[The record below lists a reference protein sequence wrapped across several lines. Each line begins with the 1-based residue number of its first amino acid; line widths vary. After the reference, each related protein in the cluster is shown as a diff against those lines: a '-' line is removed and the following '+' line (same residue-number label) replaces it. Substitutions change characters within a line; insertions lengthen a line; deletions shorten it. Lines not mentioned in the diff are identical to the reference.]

1 MTSNNNIQRYELP
14 QPPAP
19 KNRWWLVGL
28 GAVSVIFTLLL
39 ALFFYN
45 SISKNLIE
53 NRTFFLNKQVEF
65 AAHEAQRSFKHF
77 NEDLLFFVE
86 NQELINREELSENSK
101 KIDSLRVEK
110 LLSTYIQLIDTLSIG
125 IGDVGQVYT
134 LDENNKLVTNPL
146 DSNWMRGYADSSS
159 LLLQSNAGNVKVSVK
174 LNLKKYFEDLLK
186 KYYLGPNTDKLVYGK
201 EGFYNINN
209 NGPIFFKDKIVQ
221 DEIVNEIEGG
231 VEGDYWSQITEESEE
246 DAKDYLLVQYPF
258 KLVNLDENF
267 AFVFVQEKPSIDADI
282 FENYFHLF
290 ATLLVLLAIII
301 AFIFKYFK
309 ITKENSNFL
318 EKKSKNLNQLLKQQ
332 TILLQQSKGF
342 IYYQDRED
350 KIYKVSEN
358 VREVLGYNPEELVGR
373 SVKDFIITQSDE
385 FLESRQGL
393 IEKKEGVFNFEFT
406 SETKNGN
413 SIRVKIF
420 EKLIYNKD
428 STYEGS
434 VGIFTDINAK
444 YRADQE
450 LIKSEN
456 RLRSVLNCLPDI
468 IFIYNNQGVYLDYYV
483 QQEELL
489 VVPPTQSL
497 GKKISEVLVGEAG
510 EKAMRAFNKVILTGK
525 MQTEELDLLLDIG
538 RRYFEVRFFKLDE
551 DRIISVARDI
561 TGQRLW
567 ERGLNEA
574 KEAAELANREKSSF
588 LANMSHEIRTP
599 LNGLLG
605 ITGLL
610 FKTELSEEQ
619 NELLSIISDS
629 GESLLNIVNDIL
641 DYSKIEAGKMELD
654 PVAMNLTAELVK
666 IIKVFSGMAQQN
678 SLVINLKIEKNIP
691 KIIILDKDKLA
702 QIFFNIIGN
711 AVKFSKVGG
720 QIDISISGE
729 LIFTKNLI
737 LTCTVK
743 DNGVGIAKEKIPQLV
758 KPFTQASESSNGEY
772 KGTGLGLAIANKL
785 IELMGGVLHIESEI
799 DKGSTFTFA
808 LISQGSEEKVNDPK
822 ESFLNSENQAIEIL
836 AEAHPLDILLV
847 EDNDINL
854 KFMLMLLSQMGYTP
868 EVALNGVEAINA
880 VEKKR
885 FDLIFMDNQMPRMN
899 GMDATKVIRGM
910 ANGRKTMIVGLSA
923 SVFKED
929 IELAMNIGM
938 NAYLTK
944 PVKIHQIVEKIKN
957 CIIWK
962 ENGFK

>member
-1 MTSNNNIQRYELP
+1 M
-14 QPPAP
+14 
-19 KNRWWLVGL
+19 
-28 GAVSVIFTLLL
+28 
-39 ALFFYN
+39 
-45 SISKNLIE
+45 
-53 NRTFFLNKQVEF
+53 
-65 AAHEAQRSFKHF
+65 
-77 NEDLLFFVE
+77 
-86 NQELINREELSENSK
+86 
-101 KIDSLRVEK
+101 
-110 LLSTYIQLIDTLSIG
+110 
-125 IGDVGQVYT
+125 
-134 LDENNKLVTNPL
+134 
-146 DSNWMRGYADSSS
+146 
-159 LLLQSNAGNVKVSVK
+159 
-174 LNLKKYFEDLLK
+174 
-186 KYYLGPNTDKLVYGK
+186 
-201 EGFYNINN
+201 
-209 NGPIFFKDKIVQ
+209 
-221 DEIVNEIEGG
+221 
-231 VEGDYWSQITEESEE
+231 
-246 DAKDYLLVQYPF
+246 
-258 KLVNLDENF
+258 
-267 AFVFVQEKPSIDADI
+267 
-282 FENYFHLF
+282 
-290 ATLLVLLAIII
+290 
-301 AFIFKYFK
+301 
-309 ITKENSNFL
+309 
-318 EKKSKNLNQLLKQQ
+318 
-332 TILLQQSKGF
+332 
-342 IYYQDRED
+342 
-350 KIYKVSEN
+350 
-358 VREVLGYNPEELVGR
+358 
-373 SVKDFIITQSDE
+373 
-385 FLESRQGL
+385 
-393 IEKKEGVFNFEFT
+393 
-406 SETKNGN
+406 
-413 SIRVKIF
+413 
-420 EKLIYNKD
+420 
-428 STYEGS
+428 
-434 VGIFTDINAK
+434 
-444 YRADQE
+444 
-450 LIKSEN
+450 
-456 RLRSVLNCLPDI
+456 RSVLNCLPDI

-489 VVPPTQSL
+489 VVPPTLSL

-567 ERGLNEA
+567 ERGLSEA

-880 VEKKR
+880 VEKSA
-885 FDLIFMDNQMPRMN
+885 LI
-899 GMDATKVIRGM
+899 
-910 ANGRKTMIVGLSA
+910 
-923 SVFKED
+923 
-929 IELAMNIGM
+929 
-938 NAYLTK
+938 
-944 PVKIHQIVEKIKN
+944 
-957 CIIWK
+957 
-962 ENGFK
+962 

>member
-1 MTSNNNIQRYELP
+1 MTNNNNIQKYEMP

-28 GAVSVIFTLLL
+28 GAVSIVFTLLL

-53 NRTFFLNKQVEF
+53 NKAFFLNKQVEF
-65 AAHEAQRSFKHF
+65 AAHEAQRSFKYF
-77 NEDLLFFVE
+77 NEDLHFFLE
-86 NQELINREELSENSK
+86 NQELINREGLDDNSEK
-101 KIDSLRVEK
+101 MDSLRMGK
-110 LLSTYIQLIDTLSIG
+110 LLRTYHQLIDTLSIS
-125 IGDVGQVYT
+125 IGDIGHIYT
-134 LDENNKLVTNPL
+134 LGENDRLISNPIES
-146 DSNWMRGYADSSS
+146 DRMSSYNASSS
-159 LLLQSNAGNVKVSVK
+159 LVITSNAGNIKVAVK
-174 LNLKKYFEDLLK
+174 LNIENYFENLLDN
-186 KYYLGPNTDKLVYGK
+186 YYLGPNTGKLVYGK
-201 EGFYNINN
+201 NGFYKLNKK
-209 NGPIFFKDKIVQ
+209 GPVFFQ
-221 DEIVNEIEGG
+221 DEIIESEIIHEIKSG
-231 VEGDYWSQITEESEE
+231 VEGNYWIHITEDRGEE
-246 DAKDYLLVQYPF
+246 GKKFLLVQYPF
-258 KLVNLDENF
+258 QLVNLNENF
-267 AFVFVQEKPSIDADI
+267 AFVFVQEKPSIDAGI

-290 ATLLVLLAIII
+290 AALLVLLAIVV

-358 VREVLGYNPEELVGR
+358 VSEVLGYSPDELVGS
-373 SVKDFIITQSDE
+373 SVKDLILDQKDE
-385 FLESRQGL
+385 FLKSRNTL
-393 IEKKEGVFNFEFT
+393 IEKNEGVYHFEFT
-406 SETKNGN
+406 SEMKNGD

-420 EKLIYNKD
+420 EKLIYSNDLKF
-428 STYEGS
+428 EGS

-444 YRADQE
+444 YIADQE
-450 LIKSEN
+450 LLKSEN

-489 VVPPTQSL
+489 VVPPDQSL
-497 GKKISEVLVGEAG
+497 GKKIDEVLGGEAG
-510 EKAMRAFNKVILTGK
+510 EKAMHAFNKVITTGK

-551 DRIISVARDI
+551 DRVISVARDI

-567 ERGLNEA
+567 ERGLSEA

-610 FKTELSEEQ
+610 FKTPLSKEQ

-641 DYSKIEAGKMELD
+641 DYSKIEAGKMELV
-654 PVAMNLTAELVK
+654 PVSMDLTAELEK
-666 IIKVFSGMAQQN
+666 IIKVFSGMVQQN
-678 SLVINLKIEKNIP
+678 SLVINLNIEKNIP
-691 KIIILDKDKLA
+691 QIIILDKDKLA

-720 QIDISISGE
+720 QIDINISGE

-743 DNGVGIAKEKIPQLV
+743 DNGVGIAKDKIPQLV
-758 KPFTQASESSNGEY
+758 KPFTQASDSSNGDY

-799 DKGSTFTFA
+799 DKGSTFSFA
-808 LISQGSEEKVNDPK
+808 LISQGSEEKLNDPK
-822 ESFLNSENQAIEIL
+822 EAFIKSEDQAIEEL
-836 AEAHPLDILLV
+836 AKEHPLDILLV

-868 EVALNGVEAINA
+868 KVALDGLEAISA
-880 VEKKR
+880 VEEKR

-910 ANGRKTMIVGLSA
+910 GNGQKAMIVGLSA

-929 IELAMNIGM
+929 IALAMNIGM
-938 NAYLTK
+938 NDYLTK

>member
-1 MTSNNNIQRYELP
+1 MTKNSNIQKYEMP
-14 QPPAP
+14 ESPGP
-19 KNRWWLVGL
+19 KHRWWLVGL
-28 GAVSVIFTLLL
+28 GGVSIVFTLLL
-39 ALFFYN
+39 AIFFYN
-45 SISKNLIE
+45 SISKNLVE
-53 NRTFFLNKQVEF
+53 NRTFFLDKQVEL
-65 AAHEAQRSFKHF
+65 AAQEAQRSFKHF
-77 NEDLLFFVE
+77 NEDLIFFIE
-86 NQELINREELSENSK
+86 NQELAHREALEGNSEK
-101 KIDSLRVEK
+101 MDSLRVGK
-110 LLSTYIQLIDTLSIG
+110 LLRAYNQLIDTLRVDFGEFGRI
-125 IGDVGQVYT
+125 YT
-134 LDENNKLVTNPL
+134 LDENKKLISKPL
-146 DSNWMRGYADSSS
+146 KSDWISGYDDSSS
-159 LLLQSNAGNVKVSVK
+159 LIHKSSAGNIEIAVK
-174 LNLKKYFEDLLK
+174 LNIENYFEDLLG
-186 KYYLGPNTDKLVYGK
+186 KYYLGSNTDKLIYGNG
-201 EGFYNINN
+201 GFYKLKNN
-209 NGPIFFKDKIVQ
+209 RPVFFPDETIQSEIVQ
-221 DEIVNEIEGG
+221 QIESG
-231 VEGDYWSQITEESEE
+231 VEGIYWSHITEEGGRET
-246 DAKDYLLVQYPF
+246 KKFLLVQYPF
-258 KLVNLDENF
+258 KLVNLSENF
-267 AFVFVQEKPSIDADI
+267 AFVFLQEKPSIDADI
-282 FENYFHLF
+282 FENYFYLF
-290 ATLLVLLAIII
+290 AALLVLLAIVV
-301 AFIFKYFK
+301 AFIFKYYR

-342 IYYQDRED
+342 IYYQNRED

-358 VREVLGYNPEELVGR
+358 VSEVLGFSPEELVGC
-373 SVKDFIITQSDE
+373 SVKDFILDDVGE
-385 FLESRQGL
+385 FVESRNRL
-393 IEKKEGVFNFEFT
+393 IEKNEGVYHTEFT
-406 SETKNGN
+406 SEKKDGN
-413 SIRVKIF
+413 SIRVRIF
-420 EKLIYNKD
+420 EKLIYNND
-428 STYEGS
+428 LNYEGS
-434 VGIFTDINAK
+434 VGIITDINAK

-489 VVPPTQSL
+489 VVSPAQSL
-497 GKKISEVLVGEAG
+497 GKKISDVLEGEAG
-510 EKAMRAFNKVILTGK
+510 EKAMKAFNKVILTGK

-551 DRIISVARDI
+551 DRVISVARDI

-567 ERGLNEA
+567 ERGLSEA

-610 FKTELSEEQ
+610 FKTELTREQ

-654 PVAMNLTAELVK
+654 PIAMDLTVELEK
-666 IIKVFSGMAQQN
+666 IIKIFSGMVQQN
-678 SLVINLKIEKNIP
+678 SLTINLNIDKNIP

-720 QIDISISGE
+720 QIDIGISGE
-729 LIFTKNLI
+729 LIFSKNLI

-743 DNGVGIAKEKIPQLV
+743 DNGVGISKDKIPELV
-758 KPFTQASESSNGEY
+758 KPFTQASDSSTGDY

-785 IELMGGVLHIESEI
+785 IELMGGVLHIESEV
-799 DKGSTFTFA
+799 DQGSTFSFA
-808 LISQGSEEKVNDPK
+808 LISQGSQEKLNDSK
-822 ESFLNSENQAIEIL
+822 KSFLSIENQAIEKL
-836 AEAHPLDILLV
+836 AEDHPLEILLV

-868 EVALNGVEAINA
+868 EVALDGIEAIGA

-910 ANGRKTMIVGLSA
+910 DKGRKTMIVGLSA

-929 IELAMNIGM
+929 IEQAMNIGM

-944 PVKIHQIVEKIKN
+944 PVKIHQIVEKIKS
-957 CIIWK
+957 CILWK